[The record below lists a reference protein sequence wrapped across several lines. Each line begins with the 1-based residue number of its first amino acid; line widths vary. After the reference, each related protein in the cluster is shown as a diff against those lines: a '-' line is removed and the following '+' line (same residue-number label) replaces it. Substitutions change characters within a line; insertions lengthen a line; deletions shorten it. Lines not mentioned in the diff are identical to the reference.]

1 MSRLPD
7 TKDTPPVPA
16 PSTTAPPAEASLET
30 SRARELYEAGRLPF
44 SSAEAAMDARRRV
57 FVWLKGLFRR

>member
-1 MSRLPD
+1 LPD
-7 TKDTPPVPA
+7 TKDTPPTPA
-16 PSTTAPPAEASLET
+16 PSTKAPPTEASLET

-57 FVWLKGLFRR
+57 WRWLVGVFRR